1 MEEKLIDII
10 TIGVIIYTCIMI
22 ISLYEKHDNVLKD
35 LKKRYN
41 ESKLEVNIGIILF
54 IVIIIT
60 NIYYRI
66 NYEKLDKDLELK
78 TRRLYEA
85 TVSGIIALLIAVM
98 VEARGMLRGTE
109 ANGDQLLR
117 QQPKLDQVPPLGEE
131 RGP

>member
-85 TVSGIIALLIAVM
+85 TVSGIIALLIAWLAYLDKILAAFFFIFVIHYYFS
-98 VEARGMLRGTE
+98 LTE
-109 ANGDQLLR
+109 
-117 QQPKLDQVPPLGEE
+117 
-131 RGP
+131 